1 VGEFFGD
8 RASACARAGQGAFPR
23 EAGARADGFCSVLQR
38 EFSEALGVRREG
50 CPPARAEPDRS
61 RQPRAKA
68 HEGGPL
74 LGLVAWRSKELAQKP
89 QRIGLELNEL
99 QPYVEASDRAG
110 WQALYPNHLGRVSNG
125 RNIRKKELHLQ
136 QLADLEVVVAENAD
150 TAEADVDGL
159 PLAGKE
165 LHPGGPAIER
175 RTNATI
181 LSAVLIVFGH
191 LERH

>member
-1 VGEFFGD
+1 MSPWPRGSSLAT
-8 RASACARAGQGAFPR
+8 RA
-23 EAGARADGFCSVLQR
+23 
-38 EFSEALGVRREG
+38 RREG
-50 CPPARAEPDRS
+50 TRALCDRTG
-61 RQPRAKA
+61 RAKA
-68 HEGGPL
+68 RGGPL
-74 LGLVAWRSKELAQKP
+74 FGLVAWRSQELAQKP

-99 QPYVEASDRAG
+99 QPNVEASDRAG

-150 TAEADVDGL
+150 AAEADVDGL

>member
-1 VGEFFGD
+1 MCESFCGQREP
-8 RASACARAGQGAFPR
+8 ALLARVSQEAAGPLG
-23 EAGARADGFCSVLQR
+23 GFCSASFR
-38 EFSEALGVRREG
+38 RARGARREG
-50 CPPARAEPDRS
+50 TGRCARS
-61 RQPRAKA
+61 RARGNPATREGAR
-68 HEGGPL
+68 GGPL
-74 LGLVAWRSKELAQKP
+74 LGFVAWRSQELAQKP

-99 QPYVEASDRAG
+99 QPDVEASDRAG

-136 QLADLEVVVAENAD
+136 QLADLEVVVTEDAD

-159 PLAGKE
+159 PLASKE